1 MAICKSILELIFSS
15 VYTIFSIRLL
25 FIYPIINNDTIFRII
40 NNTIVT
46 FVPRISNAIKAK
58 QRSVCVYFNTIRG
71 SFHFI
76 TGIKIGKFLRQ
87 RIHCIET
94 KIFPLSKLIL
104 ESRKQC
110 PSQKNK
116 LDSGIIIATKQ
127 RNQRRRKTRKLLHV
141 FLLGWWKGHP

>member
-15 VYTIFSIRLL
+15 VYTIFSIRSL
-25 FIYPIINNDTIFRII
+25 FVYPIINNNTIFRII

-46 FVPRISNAIKAK
+46 FVHSSNFEYNKSKATISLCLF
-58 QRSVCVYFNTIRG
+58 QHD

-94 KIFPLSKLIL
+94 KIFPLSNLIL

>member
-15 VYTIFSIRLL
+15 VYTIFSIRSL
-25 FIYPIINNDTIFRII
+25 FVYPIINNDTIFRII

-46 FVPRISNAIKAK
+46 FVHSSNFEYNKSKAPISLCLF
-58 QRSVCVYFNTIRG
+58 QHD

-94 KIFPLSKLIL
+94 KIFPLSNLIL